1 MKHKEEPMLDTSL
14 IRRWH
19 AGDQDAFDQLF
30 ERYKNLVFHTA
41 FLILNNT
48 HDAEDIMQDVFV
60 QVHRSLNSY
69 DPAKGA
75 LSTWLH
81 RITVNK
87 CLNHQRH
94 WLFSVTRLDEIPE
107 QKLFV
112 VDDQNIDLDSVQQA
126 LSKLSV
132 KLRAV
137 VVLRF
142 YWELS
147 YAEMSEVLNLPLGTI
162 KSRLNYALRA
172 LQTNLKDEFDPAIY
186 SNERDAK

>member
-1 MKHKEEPMLDTSL
+1 MLDTSL